1 MKILL
6 NGQPHQFEGEA
17 TVAALLAIL
26 GLDRKPVVVE
36 LDGEALTQADHPRAA
51 LTEGARVEV
60 IVLAAGG

>member
-1 MKILL
+1 M
-6 NGQPHQFEGEA
+6 
-17 TVAALLAIL
+17 AALLAML